1 MQTLFSNPW
10 KPLLEDIASLMI
22 SGIFGMDQT
31 GNVTLNYDEEKITI
45 RKNSHCGLLYLSETV
60 FIKTILVNLAGIK
73 NNALILINCFFL
85 IKKYS

>member
-45 RKNSHCGLLYLSETV
+45 RKIVIVDYYIYLKPS
-60 FIKTILVNLAGIK
+60 L
-73 NNALILINCFFL
+73 
-85 IKKYS
+85 

>member
-1 MQTLFSNPW
+1 M
-10 KPLLEDIASLMI
+10 EDIASLMI

-60 FIKTILVNLAGIK
+60 FIKTILVNLAGIQ

>member
-1 MQTLFSNPW
+1 M
-10 KPLLEDIASLMI
+10 EDITSLMI

-60 FIKTILVNLAGIK
+60 FIKTILVNLAGIQ